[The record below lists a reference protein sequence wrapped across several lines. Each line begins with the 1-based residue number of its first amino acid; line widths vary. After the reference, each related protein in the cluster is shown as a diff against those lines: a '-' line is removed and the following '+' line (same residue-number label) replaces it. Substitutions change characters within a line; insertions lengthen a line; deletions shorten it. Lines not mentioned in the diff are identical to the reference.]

1 MSESDAVTALQRLG
15 LSKYEASVFVALQR
29 LGTGTA
35 REVADETD
43 VPRSQVYGAAERLE
57 ERGLVEIQ
65 QASPIRYRPVS
76 LEEARDRLRDRF
88 DREADRAFDSLADV
102 RHEAE
107 SDGEQEAVWTVEG
120 REAVVARTTALIDEA
135 ERRLVYSG
143 DADHISES
151 VTEALAD
158 ASEEGVAVVAVSADD
173 VADRFAGTGVTVHRL
188 PDSFEDRSGAAGRL
202 LVADDDAMLVSVD
215 QSEGDETAIWSADTG
230 FASVF
235 IRLADT
241 WFGSEVDL

>member
-76 LEEARDRLRDRF
+76 LSEARDRLRDRF
-88 DREADRAFDSLADV
+88 DRETDRAFEALETV
-102 RHEAE
+102 HKEAE
-107 SDGEQEAVWTVEG
+107 TDGEQEAVWTVTG
-120 REAVVARTTALIDEA
+120 RDAVIGRTAALVEDA
-135 ERRLVYSG
+135 ERRVVYSG
-143 DADHISES
+143 DADHLEDT
-151 VTEALAD
+151 VVDALAD
-158 ASEEGVAVVAVSADD
+158 AAESGVSVVAVSADD
-173 VADRFAGTGVTVHRL
+173 LTDRFAETAVTVRQL
-188 PDSFEDRSGAAGRL
+188 PATYADRGGEAGRL
-202 LVADDDAMLVSVD
+202 LVADDDGMLVSVEQHD
-215 QSEGDETAIWSADTG
+215 GVETAIWSAGTG

>member
-76 LEEARDRLRDRF
+76 LSEARERLRDRF
-88 DREADRAFDSLADV
+88 ERETDRAFDSLETLH
-102 RHEAE
+102 REAE
-107 SDGEQEAVWTVEG
+107 TDGEQEAVWTVSG
-120 REAVVARTTALIDEA
+120 HEAVVARAAALVEDA
-135 ERRLVYSG
+135 EDRIVYSG
-143 DADHISES
+143 DGDYVEEEVVA
-151 VTEALAD
+151 ALAD
-158 ASEEGVAVVAVSADD
+158 AAASGVDAVAVSADD
-173 VADRFAGTGVTVHRL
+173 LSDRFAETGVRVRRL
-188 PDSFEDRSGAAGRL
+188 PDSYAERGGAAGRL
-202 LVADDDAMLVSVD
+202 LVVDERAMLVSVVGSD
-215 QSEGDETAIWSADTG
+215 GDETAIWSADTG
-230 FASVF
+230 FASVL

-241 WFGSEVDL
+241 WFGSEIDL